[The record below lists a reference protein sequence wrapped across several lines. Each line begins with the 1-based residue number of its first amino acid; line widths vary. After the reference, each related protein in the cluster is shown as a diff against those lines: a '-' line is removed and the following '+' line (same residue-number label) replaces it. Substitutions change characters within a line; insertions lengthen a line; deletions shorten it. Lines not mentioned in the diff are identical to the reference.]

1 MPQLKGKMVMKRV
14 LVNNNIYS
22 IISNHII
29 SSEEVI
35 SYINELL
42 VENNLSDLIE
52 HVLITKLDN
61 NMGAY
66 NTEEKT
72 LKINYENIVYYAEYA
87 YNQRN
92 LNMSKQLFIGLYL
105 LMVVAHEITHVIQ
118 FSDKESKFY
127 NLFINESNYSANNY
141 SNYLKLHDNFAFER
155 EARINA
161 IENVLE
167 LIKENFDEN
176 AYEYYFELLS
186 VTLKDGYSM
195 FSSPST
201 KIKKFVKN
209 TIDINKL
216 DIYDKLKYG
225 FNVKFSELNKFNKNK
240 DSIII
245 KKLALN

>member
-1 MPQLKGKMVMKRV
+1 MKRV

-29 SSEEVI
+29 SKEEIINYV
-35 SYINELL
+35 NEL
-42 VENNLSDLIE
+42 VIANNLSDLIE
-52 HVLITKLDN
+52 HIIITKLDN

-72 LKINYENIVYYAEYA
+72 LKINYENIVYYADYA

-92 LNMSKQLFIGLYL
+92 LNMSKSLFIGLYL

-118 FSDKESKFY
+118 FNDKESKFY
-127 NLFINESNYSANNY
+127 DLFIDESNYSASNY

-161 IENVLE
+161 IENILD
-167 LIKENFDEN
+167 LIKENNDEIS
-176 AYEYYFELLS
+176 YEYYFELLS

-201 KIKKFVKN
+201 KIKKYVKN
-209 TIDINKL
+209 NIDIKKL
-216 DIYDKLKYG
+216 DLYDKLKYG
-225 FNVKFSELNKFNKNK
+225 FNVKFSEINKFNKNK